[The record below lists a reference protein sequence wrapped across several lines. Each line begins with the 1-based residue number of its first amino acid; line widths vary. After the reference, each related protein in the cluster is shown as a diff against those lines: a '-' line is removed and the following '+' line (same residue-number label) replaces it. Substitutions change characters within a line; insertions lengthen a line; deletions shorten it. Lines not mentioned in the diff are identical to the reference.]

1 MSREVE
7 SGAERTTSRRVM
19 ASIAATI
26 AIGVAMVVPTA
37 ASAAPDSLGD
47 EFWLAFPGNISANSS
62 EKTLFIT
69 GPEAAS
75 GTVEIPGLAF
85 SEPFTVTPGTV
96 TSVPLPIETDLAV
109 QEGVEQKGIH
119 VTADREVT
127 VYGLNRQSATTD
139 AYLGLPVDV
148 LGTSNIVLGIG
159 TGLGGTS
166 ELGIAASQD
175 ATTVT
180 ITPTVDGAGGRTAGT
195 PYDVSL
201 DRGDAYQLRAATA
214 QEDLSGTIVNADKPI
229 SVYGGHQCANIPD
242 QTFFACDH
250 IVEQMPPTDAWGRS
264 FGTVPLKTRTNGDT
278 FRAVASQDG
287 TDVAVNGSSVA
298 TLNRGEVHQQIIDG
312 NSSITSNNPILVGQ
326 YSNSTTFDGAQNA
339 DPFEMLIPPLEQF
352 LPGYTVSTPASGF
365 PTNVINVV
373 VPNSE
378 VGNVAVDGTA
388 VPPGDYTP
396 IGGTGFSGA
405 QVDVALGSHNLTGT
419 QPFGAFSYGFGSFDS
434 YGYAGGQSFAPIARV
449 VSIAMDPASATHPV
463 RTEQCV
469 TATPRDQ
476 NGAAVPDVRLDFEVT
491 GANTASGFLN
501 ADASGQARFC
511 YTGNNVG
518 EDAITASL
526 GQLRGTATKTWV
538 ERSPDCPFELNGRI
552 IQGDDTNETI
562 VGTPNNDLLRGGGG
576 DDSIDGIP
584 GDDCLFGDA
593 GNDQLTGADGTDQ
606 IFAGAGADKAT
617 GDAGN
622 DDIDGGTD
630 ADDLNGNAGND
641 RVIGRG
647 ANDRV
652 KGGPGR
658 DRVQGSGGKDRVN
671 GDGGN
676 DTVRGG
682 THGDRVFGGPGND
695 KVQSQG
701 GNDRIDGG
709 DGRDNIRAGGGN
721 DKVNSADGFRD
732 KVKCGL
738 GFDKA
743 TVDDK
748 DVVSD
753 DCERVIVKQG
763 DR

>member
-1 MSREVE
+1 VNSDF
-7 SGAERTTSRRVM
+7 ERAFGQTGRRAVTGLT
-19 ASIAATI
+19 AAIIAIAA
-26 AIGVAMVVPTA
+26 ALLMAPS
-37 ASAAPDSLGD
+37 ASAAPDSEGQ
-47 EFWLAFPGNISANSS
+47 EFWLAFPGNFQGTT
-62 EKTLFIT
+62 EQTLFIT
-69 GPEAAS
+69 GPEATS
-75 GTVEIPGLAF
+75 GTVEAPGLSF
-85 SEPFTVTPGTV
+85 SQPFTVTPGTV
-96 TSVPLPIETDLAV
+96 TSVELPDNSDLKV
-109 QEGVEQKGIH
+109 EEGTEEKGIH
-119 VTADREVT
+119 VTADREVS
-127 VYGLNRQSATTD
+127 VYGLNFQTFTTD

-159 TGLGGTS
+159 TGCCRASQLGV
-166 ELGIAASQD
+166 AASQD

-180 ITPTVDGAGGRTAGT
+180 ITPTVDGAGGRTAGV
-195 PYDVSL
+195 PYDVML
-201 DRGDAYQLRAATA
+201 DRGDAYQLRAATE

-229 SVYGGHQCANIPD
+229 SVYGGHQCANIPNMS
-242 QTFFACDH
+242 FVACDH
-250 IVEQMPPTDAWGRS
+250 VVEQMPNTDTWGRS
-264 FGTVPLKTRTNGDT
+264 FGTVPLKTRSEGDT
-278 FRAVASQDG
+278 FRVVASQDG
-287 TDVAVNGSSVA
+287 TEVSVNGSPVA
-298 TLNRGEVHQQIIDG
+298 TLNRGGVHQQLIDG
-312 NSSITSNNPILVGQ
+312 RSTITANNPILVGQ
-326 YSNSTTFDGAQNA
+326 YSNSSSFDGANA

-352 LPGYTVSTPASGF
+352 LARYTVTTPATGF
-365 PTNVINVV
+365 QNNFINLV
-373 VPNSE
+373 VPDSQ

-388 VPPGDYTP
+388 VPGSEFAP
-396 IGGTGFSGA
+396 IGSSGFSGA
-405 QVDVALGSHNLTGT
+405 QVDVSVGAHRLSDT
-419 QPFGAFSYGFGSFDS
+419 QPFGAFQYGFANFDS
-434 YGYAGGQSFAPIARV
+434 YGYAGGQSFSPIARV
-449 VSIAMDPASATHPV
+449 VSIAVDPPSATHPV

-476 NGAAVPDVRLDFEVT
+476 NGAAVPDVRLDFVVT
-491 GANTASGFLN
+491 GANTASGFQT
-501 ADASGQARFC
+501 ADASGQTRFC

-518 EDAITASL
+518 EDTITASL

-552 IQGDDTNETI
+552 AQGDDTNETI

-576 DDSIDGIP
+576 DDNIDGIP

-641 RVIGRG
+641 RAIGRG

-652 KGGPGR
+652 KGGPGK

-671 GDGGN
+671 GDGGK

-701 GNDRIDGG
+701 GNDRVDGG

-721 DKVNSADGFRD
+721 DKVNSADGFPD
-732 KVKCGL
+732 TVKCGL

-748 DVVSD
+748 DKVND
-753 DCERVIVKQG
+753 DCNRVTVKQG
-763 DR
+763 NK